1 MIKIYKKFNKFIF
14 TIIKLIITIFIINST
29 IIYANEDI
37 FNVDLQP
44 SINARSYILIDYN
57 TGTIL
62 TEKNSNETQ
71 KPASLAKIMTS
82 YVIGKALAK
91 GKLNRNDI
99 VTISKNA
106 WATGNEEFNGSSL
119 MFLKI
124 GDNISVKNLIKGI
137 ILQSGNDA
145 CVAMAEYI
153 SGNQQNFVNLM
164 NFYAKKIGL
173 KNTIFKNVHG
183 LDESGQYTTAKD
195 IAIMGKSLIK
205 DFPYEYSI
213 YKEKS
218 FTFNHI
224 NQKNRNLLLWDK
236 NLYVDGIKTGHTKDA
251 GYNIIASAIK
261 NNMRLIVVILGD
273 RTEQDRKK
281 NSKKLLNW
289 GFETFRTIHPI
300 KKYQKIA
307 SIPVLYGKQSYV
319 RIGIKN
325 DVYLTILKNQEKKIK
340 ILYHIKNNKIFAPI
354 YKNQILGHI
363 TFIINNHIIVDYPL
377 IALENVP
384 KGNFF
389 VCFLDYIRLLL
400 SKWIHQ

>member
-1 MIKIYKKFNKFIF
+1 MKIYKKNNKFLNKIL
-14 TIIKLIITIFIINST
+14 KIITTIFVVYST
-29 IIYANEDI
+29 IVYANENI
-37 FNVDLQP
+37 FNIISQP
-44 SINARSYILIDYN
+44 TIDVKSYILIDYN
-57 TGTIL
+57 TGIIL

-82 YVIGKALAK
+82 YVIGKALSK
-91 GKLNRNDI
+91 GKIHRNDI
-99 VTISKNA
+99 VIVSKNA
-106 WATGNEEFNGSSL
+106 WSTGNIEFNGSSL

-124 GDNISVKNLIKGI
+124 GDHISVQNLIKGI

-153 SGNQQNFVNLM
+153 SGTQKNFVNLM

-173 KNTIFKNVHG
+173 KNTCFKNVHG
-183 LDESGQYTTAKD
+183 LDENGQYTSAKD
-195 IAIMGKSLIK
+195 IAIMGKSLIR

-213 YKEKS
+213 YKEKK
-218 FTFNHI
+218 FTFNNI
-224 NQKNRNLLLWDK
+224 SQKNRNLLLWDK
-236 NLYVDGIKTGHTKDA
+236 TLNVDGIKTGHTENA

-273 RTEQDRKK
+273 KTEQDRKK

-289 GFETFRTIHPI
+289 GFETFRTINPI

-307 SIPVLYGKQSYV
+307 SIPVLYGKHSHI

-325 DVYLTILKNQEKKIK
+325 NVFLTIIKNQEKRIK

-354 YKNQILGHI
+354 YRNQVLGNL
-363 TFIINNHIIVDYPL
+363 TFIINNHIIGRYPL
-377 IALENVP
+377 VALENIP
-384 KGNFF
+384 KGNIFI
-389 VCFLDYIRLLL
+389 CLLDYIRLLL

>member
-1 MIKIYKKFNKFIF
+1 MKIYKKNNKSMNNIL
-14 TIIKLIITIFIINST
+14 KLIIIVFLVYST
-29 IIYANEDI
+29 VIYANENI
-37 FNVDLQP
+37 FNITSQP
-44 SINARSYILIDYN
+44 NIGAKSYILIDYN
-57 TGTIL
+57 TGIIL

-71 KPASLAKIMTS
+71 KPASLVKIMTS
-82 YVIGKALAK
+82 YVIGKALVK
-91 GKLNRNDI
+91 GKLHRNDI
-99 VTISKNA
+99 VTVGKNA
-106 WATGNEEFNGSSL
+106 WATGNDEFNGSSL

-124 GDNISVKNLIKGI
+124 GDHISVKNLIKGI

-145 CVAMAEYI
+145 CVAIAEYI
-153 SGNQQNFVNLM
+153 SGNQNNFVNLM

-173 KNTIFKNVHG
+173 KNTNFKNVHG
-183 LDESGQYTTAKD
+183 LDEEGQYTSAKD
-195 IAIMGKSLIK
+195 IAIMGKCLIR

-213 YKEKS
+213 YKEKY

-224 NQKNRNLLLWDK
+224 SQKNRNLLLWDK
-236 NLYVDGIKTGHTKDA
+236 TLNVDGIKTGHTENA

-273 RTEQDRKK
+273 KTEQDRKK

-289 GFETFRTIHPI
+289 GFETFRTINPI

-307 SIPVLYGKQSYV
+307 TIPILYGKHSYV
-319 RIGIKN
+319 RIGIKHN
-325 DVYLTILKNQEKKIK
+325 VFLTILKNQEKKIK

-354 YKNQILGHI
+354 HRNQILGHL
-363 TFIINNHIIVDYPL
+363 TFMINNHIIGYYPL
-377 IALENVP
+377 IALENIP
-384 KGNFF
+384 KGNVF

>member
-1 MIKIYKKFNKFIF
+1 MKKIYKKFNKFF
-14 TIIKLIITIFIINST
+14 FKIIKLIITILLLHST

-37 FNVDLQP
+37 FNVKLQP
-44 SINARSYILIDYN
+44 NINAKSYILIDYN
-57 TGTIL
+57 TGMIL
-62 TEKNSNETQ
+62 TEKNSNKIQ

-91 GKLNRNDI
+91 KKLHRNDF

-106 WATGNEEFNGSSL
+106 WATGNTEFNGSSL
-119 MFLKI
+119 MFLKV
-124 GDNISVKNLIKGI
+124 GDRISVKNLIKGI

-145 CVAMAEYI
+145 CVAIAEYI
-153 SGNQQNFVNLM
+153 SGNQQNFVKLM

-183 LDESGQYTTAKD
+183 LDESGQYTTAQD
-195 IAIMGKSLIK
+195 IAIMGKSLIR
-205 DFPYEYSI
+205 DFPYEYAI

-236 NLYVDGIKTGHTKDA
+236 TLHVDGIKTGHTKDA
-251 GYNIIASAIK
+251 GYNIIASATK
-261 NNMRLIVVILGD
+261 RNMRLIVVILGD
-273 RTEQDRKK
+273 KTEQDRKK

-307 SIPVLYGKQSYV
+307 SIPILYGRQSYV

-325 DVYLTILKNQEKKIK
+325 DVYLTIIKNQEKKIK

-354 YKNQILGHI
+354 YKNQILGHM
-363 TFIINNHIIVDYPL
+363 TFIINNHVIENYPL
-377 IALENVP
+377 IALENVS
-384 KGNFF
+384 KGNFL
-389 VCFLDYIRLLL
+389 VRFLDYIRLLL
-400 SKWIHQ
+400 NKWIHQ